1 MTAIEQSAYISVGRA
16 CGFAGLGILSF
27 MVGLSFEPE
36 LAAKSGGGLL
46 LLMTAI
52 LVFRAWTSSTRPYKH
67 TETWLMLDEADRPPR
82 GSAQQVIGQALHSAY
97 LWYAQ
102 YCAGAAALLWAA
114 ATVWSFIG

>member
-1 MTAIEQSAYISVGRA
+1 MTAVEQSAYISVGRA

-36 LAAKSGGGLL
+36 LSAKSGGGLL

-52 LVFRAWTSSTRPYKH
+52 LVFRGLTAPTRPYKR
-67 TETWLMLDEADRPPR
+67 TETWLMLDDADRPAP
-82 GSAQQVIGQALHSAY
+82 GVAQQVIGQTLRIVY

-102 YCAGAAALLWAA
+102 CCAGASALLWAA
-114 ATVWSFIG
+114 ATGLSFVG